1 MIAWVEGVLR
11 DREPTHVVL
20 DVGGVGYELLTSLR
34 TFEQLPEP
42 GKTVSLYVRTI
53 VREDAITLFG
63 FTSALERRTFDLLLK
78 ASRVG
83 PKLAQAI
90 LSGVEPNTLL
100 RALRDGEVAVLKRSP
115 GVGPK
120 LAERMAVELR
130 DRAGDELKV
139 LMPAGPDGVVI
150 DEPVEDV
157 ETQLL
162 SALLNLGYPRSQAEK
177 VAGKAVREA
186 GDEGSLESAIRVALK
201 HLAP

>member
-11 DREPTHVVL
+11 EREPTHVIV
-20 DVGGVGYELLTSLR
+20 DVQGVGYELMTSLR
-34 TFEQLPEP
+34 TYEQLPEP
-42 GKTVSLYVRTI
+42 GKTVSLHVRTI

-63 FTSALERRTFDLLLK
+63 FASGFERRTFDLLLR

-83 PKLAQAI
+83 PKLAQTI
-90 LSGVEPNTLL
+90 LSGVEPGLLL
-100 RALRDGEVAVLKRSP
+100 RALRDEDVSVLKRAP

-130 DRAGDELKV
+130 DRAGDELK
-139 LMPAGPDGVVI
+139 LSQPAGAEGPI
-150 DEPVEDV
+150 DDTPTEDV
-157 ETQLL
+157 ATQLL

-177 VAGKAVREA
+177 VADKAVREA
-186 GDEGSLESAIRVALK
+186 GAEASLESTIRVALK